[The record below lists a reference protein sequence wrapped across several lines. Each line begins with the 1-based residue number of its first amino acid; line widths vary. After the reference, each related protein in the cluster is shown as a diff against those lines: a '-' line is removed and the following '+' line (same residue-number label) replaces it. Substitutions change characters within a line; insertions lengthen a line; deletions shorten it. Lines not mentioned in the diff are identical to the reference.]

1 MIWYV
6 LYKIPDRNG
15 LISKRQGKE
24 TILVDSQSGI
34 FISTEEQ
41 QDNDQS
47 AITDFFKISKEDEA
61 LITSPRTSLVNNDR
75 ALTLKR

>member
-41 QDNDQS
+41 QDND
-47 AITDFFKISKEDEA
+47 
-61 LITSPRTSLVNNDR
+61 
-75 ALTLKR
+75 